1 MELKNQDLWK
11 KKKQKDYWGIWELKH
26 HWIKFHCWV
35 IFCFECIKMNEV
47 VNKFLLAGDKFIP
60 EMHLKQRGSTYSAC
74 GPFTKKSMQTGNTDF
89 IYINDLDKACLQHDT
104 AYGKSKDLTKRIQS
118 GKGLK
123 NKSFNIASN
132 PEYDEHQRGL
142 ALMVYKFFDQKSS
155 GREVAKWTT

>member
-1 MELKNQDLWK
+1 
-11 KKKQKDYWGIWELKH
+11 
-26 HWIKFHCWV
+26 
-35 IFCFECIKMNEV
+35 MNEV

-142 ALMVYKFFDQKSS
+142 TLMVYKFFDQKSS
-155 GREVAKWTT
+155 GREVAK